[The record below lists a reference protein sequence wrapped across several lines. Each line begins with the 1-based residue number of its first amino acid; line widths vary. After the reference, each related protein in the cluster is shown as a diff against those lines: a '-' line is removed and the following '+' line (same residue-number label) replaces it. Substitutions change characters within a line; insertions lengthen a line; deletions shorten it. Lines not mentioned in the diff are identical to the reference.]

1 MKKYAYALMLVSL
14 MGLMSCGSGSTTN
27 EQSDSVAA
35 QVDTSAVSAN
45 DTTVAQ
51 IPSDSTSVE
60 K

>member
-1 MKKYAYALMLVSL
+1 MMLGSL
-14 MGLMSCGSGSTTN
+14 LGLMSCGSGSTTN

-51 IPSDSTSVE
+51 IPSDSTAVE